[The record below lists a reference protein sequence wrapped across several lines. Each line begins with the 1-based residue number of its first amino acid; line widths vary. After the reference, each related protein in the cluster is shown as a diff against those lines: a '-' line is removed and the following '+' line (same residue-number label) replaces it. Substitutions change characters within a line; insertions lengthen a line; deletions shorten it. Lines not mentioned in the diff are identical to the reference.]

1 MGGKYYRL
9 RLVLHAGS
17 DKELLE
23 RLALYGVTGAHLGA
37 YVGGRYNRE
46 RNGFLS
52 WLESIRRNEEAMV
65 EADAA

>member
-23 RLALYGVTGAHLGA
+23 QLGVYGVTGEHLDA
-37 YVGGRYNRE
+37 YVGGRCNRE
-46 RNGFLS
+46 RDHFLA
-52 WLESIRRNEEAMV
+52 WLEQERKEESS
-65 EADAA
+65 ET